1 MCVERWV
8 FITAEIIA
16 ETLIGLF
23 LIYMGYRVRWK
34 GEIAIIH
41 RYHYANLSE
50 KTRIKFCK
58 GCGIGEIIVGIGCVT
73 MPYINLISQSELGY
87 WIGLTG
93 IGVGFLKI
101 VLTIIKYNGRLF

>member
-1 MCVERWV
+1 M
-8 FITAEIIA
+8 AEIIV

-23 LIYMGYRVRWK
+23 LIYMGYRVGWK
-34 GEIAIIH
+34 GEIATIH

-50 KTRIKFCK
+50 ENKVKFCK
-58 GCGIGEIIVGIGCVT
+58 GCGIGEIIVGIGCAT

-87 WIGLTG
+87 WIGLIA

-101 VLTIIKYNGRLF
+101 VITIIKYNGRLF